1 MAFDFDVTGNTKLDT
16 SGFTNGIS
24 SMTVAAGN
32 LIADFVKSASS
43 KMAELV
49 TSSVDIGSSFET
61 ALAKVGTIAGC
72 YITDGEI
79 HREDKVRIVRDG
91 TVVFE
96 GEIASL
102 RRFKDDVKTVKQGY
116 ECGIGISGYQDL
128 KVGDTIEGYVV
139 KEVERTE

>member
-49 TSSVDIGSSFET
+49 TSSVDIGASFET
-61 ALAKVGTIAGC
+61 ALAKVSTIAD
-72 YITDGEI
+72 TS
-79 HREDKVRIVRDG
+79 KV
-91 TVVFE
+91 
-96 GEIASL
+96 S
-102 RRFKDDVKTVKQGY
+102 
-116 ECGIGISGYQDL
+116 
-128 KVGDTIEGYVV
+128 VGDLNKQILDTSGMPPQTLPKQPI
-139 KEVERTE
+139 RPSAPDRIRQTP

>member
-49 TSSVDIGSSFET
+49 TSSVDIGASFET
-61 ALAKVGTIAGC
+61 ALAKVGTIA
-72 YITDGEI
+72 T
-79 HREDKVRIVRDG
+79 RAR
-91 TVVFE
+91 
-96 GEIASL
+96 SL
-102 RRFKDDVKTVKQGY
+102 WA
-116 ECGIGISGYQDL
+116 I
-128 KVGDTIEGYVV
+128 
-139 KEVERTE
+139 

>member
-49 TSSVDIGSSFET
+49 TSSVDIGASFET
-61 ALAKVGTIAGC
+61 ALAKVSTIAD
-72 YITDGEI
+72 TS
-79 HREDKVRIVRDG
+79 KVSVGDLNKQILDTSGSMGVAAAD
-91 TVVFE
+91 
-96 GEIASL
+96 IAEAAY
-102 RRFKDDVKTVKQGY
+102 QA
-116 ECGIGISGYQDL
+116 ISAGQDL
-128 KVGDTIEGYVV
+128 SLIHI
-139 KEVERTE
+139 